1 MENFG
6 AKARTSI
13 ATPAVGTRKA
23 KAAVIDEEDD
33 DHVIVFDIKKDS
45 YALE

>member
-1 MENFG
+1 MDKFG

-23 KAAVIDEEDD
+23 KAVAIDEDD
-33 DHVIVFDIKKDS
+33 DHVNVFDIKKDS
-45 YALE
+45 YVID